1 MIAREDVVDDELD
14 LFASARAAAA
24 TRSFKF
30 AMVLWTLFVVSRN
43 SNNYKKKNIEFTNQD
58 HIE

>member
-1 MIAREDVVDDELD
+1 VIAREDVVDDELD

-30 AMVLWTLFVVSRN
+30 AIVLWTLLVVSIN
-43 SNNYKKKNIEFTNQD
+43 SNN
-58 HIE
+58 

>member
-1 MIAREDVVDDELD
+1 VIAREDVVDDELD

-30 AMVLWTLFVVSRN
+30 AIVLWTLLVVSIN
-43 SNNYKKKNIEFTNQD
+43 LNN
-58 HIE
+58 